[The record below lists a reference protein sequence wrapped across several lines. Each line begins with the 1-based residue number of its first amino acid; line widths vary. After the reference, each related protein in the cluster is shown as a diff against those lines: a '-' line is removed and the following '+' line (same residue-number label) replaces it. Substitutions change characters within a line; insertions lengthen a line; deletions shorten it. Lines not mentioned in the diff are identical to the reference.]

1 MSTPDNKSLY
11 VGLLGSVIAA
21 ILFVLSCPPFEHA
34 AAAWLVPGILLVSAR
49 RLPYR
54 HAFEA
59 GFLFGVLS
67 AGMVGRWLPDS
78 LVLGFELTPF
88 LASLIAYGGISIGIG
103 IPCGLLTLGY
113 AYASRR
119 VSAVDLP
126 IVGTFFWIAAE
137 WLRDQYLGWA
147 MLGHSQFRELWLIQ
161 VADLGGVFAVSF
173 VMALVSISIAELIS
187 ATANRAV
194 GIAAGARAL
203 ILPVAALAVS
213 IQYGATAREIYE
225 ASPAEAV
232 SNVES
237 FDSTTATVLPASW
250 NPAAAPSRI
259 IPAASRAE
267 RGSSVGLPDLRVRQV
282 STIQDNGVSVSPL
295 LCQDLLNGD
304 LVHQVVAAGA
314 DVLINNCRVP
324 WMADASSGAN
334 AQHLAV
340 AVFRSVESRRFLVRA
355 TNDGAGELIT
365 ADGETHREKPSGQ
378 SLAIAEGTTNYLR
391 YGNTWIFAGFGLA
404 LIVVGRGRRS

>member
-1 MSTPDNKSLY
+1 MSTPDNKSLF

-34 AAAWLVPGILLVSAR
+34 AAAWLVPGILLVSVR

-67 AGMVGRWLPDS
+67 AGLIGRWLPDS

-173 VMALVSISIAELIS
+173 VMALVSISVAELIS

-203 ILPVAALAVS
+203 ILPAAALVVS
-213 IQYGATAREIYE
+213 FQYGAMAREIYE
-225 ASPAEAV
+225 ASPAESV

-237 FDSTTATVLPASW
+237 FESTTAAVLPASW
-250 NPAAAPSRI
+250 SPNAPAQFI
-259 IPAASRAE
+259 TAASPAD
-267 RGSSVGLPDLRVRQV
+267 RGPAVALPDLRVRQV
-282 STIQDNGVSVSPL
+282 STIEENGVRVSPL

-304 LVHQVVAAGA
+304 LVHQVVEAGA

-365 ADGETHREKPSGQ
+365 AAGETHREKPSGQ

-391 YGNTWIFAGFGLA
+391 YGNTWILAGFGLA

>member
-1 MSTPDNKSLY
+1 MSTPDNKSLF

-34 AAAWLVPGILLVSAR
+34 AAAWLVPGVLLVSVR

-67 AGMVGRWLPDS
+67 AGLIGRWLPDS

-173 VMALVSISIAELIS
+173 VMALVSISVAELIS

-203 ILPVAALAVS
+203 ILPAAALVVS
-213 IQYGATAREIYE
+213 FQYGAMAREIYE
-225 ASPAEAV
+225 ASPAESV

-237 FDSTTATVLPASW
+237 FESTTAAVLPASW
-250 NPAAAPSRI
+250 SPNAPAQFI
-259 IPAASRAE
+259 TAASPAD
-267 RGSSVGLPDLRVRQV
+267 RGPAVALPDLRVRQV
-282 STIQDNGVSVSPL
+282 STIEENGVRVSPL

-304 LVHQVVAAGA
+304 LVHQVVEAGA

-365 ADGETHREKPSGQ
+365 AAGETHREKPSGQ

-391 YGNTWIFAGFGLA
+391 YGNTWILAGFGLA